1 MYMPR
6 HASRV
11 FYSIWPRHPIESSIC
26 FWEPRHR
33 EPHRGLGIS
42 TRSLL
47 RRAFLKVFAQ
57 VVSGTADR
65 RDPSYGCQE
74 QHALRTLL
82 PMSGHVGIRV
92 GMVHRQG
99 RHHEAQIWTCCVCNL
114 LPNPKRHA
122 WGCFWRSLLG
132 DAGNGREGSSVAGAE
147 AVGFALPRMVTLSF
161 RTKAVCRCTS
171 ATIEK
176 YSHMPIHVPAAK
188 PSCLRV

>member
-1 MYMPR
+1 MPR

-82 PMSGHVGIRV
+82 PMSGFESGWCIARGDTTRLRFGHAVFVICYRTPSVMHGGAFGGPCLEMQETGGRV
-92 GMVHRQG
+92 
-99 RHHEAQIWTCCVCNL
+99 AL
-114 LPNPKRHA
+114 LPELR
-122 WGCFWRSLLG
+122 RSASRSRG
-132 DAGNGREGSSVAGAE
+132 W
-147 AVGFALPRMVTLSF
+147 PR
-161 RTKAVCRCTS
+161 
-171 ATIEK
+171 
-176 YSHMPIHVPAAK
+176 
-188 PSCLRV
+188 

>member
-1 MYMPR
+1 MLLGTKAQR
-6 HASRV
+6 ASSRPWHFHQV
-11 FYSIWPRHPIESSIC
+11 SATPC
-26 FWEPRHR
+26 FFKSLCAGRERHR
-33 EPHRGLGIS
+33 
-42 TRSLL
+42 RSQGSELWM
-47 RRAFLKVFAQ
+47 
-57 VVSGTADR
+57 SGTAR
-65 RDPSYGCQE
+65 LENTS
-74 QHALRTLL
+74 A
-82 PMSGHVGIRV
+82 HVGIRV

-122 WGCFWRSLLG
+122 RGCFWRSLLG

-147 AVGFALPRMVTLSF
+147 AVGFALPRMATLSF
-161 RTKAVCRCTS
+161 RTKAVCRCKS